1 MKIVGCKCEDDY
13 CTCHGEK
20 VWNKQVRELAEEI
33 LAEIDGGEECL
44 GRDQQLS
51 DWAERVRKFIR

>member
-20 VWNKQVRELAEEI
+20 VWNMDVRVLAEEI
-33 LAEIDGGEECL
+33 LAEIDGGEESIYW
-44 GRDQQLS
+44 DQKFT
-51 DWAERVRKFIR
+51 DWAERVRKFSR